1 MRRELK
7 NPAILYSQVAMIKTK
22 PQRALQKTLRGT
34 HARLSLTRESRV
46 AVCGSGQES
55 DIVARGGKN

>member
-22 PQRALQKTLRGT
+22 PQRALQKTLRG
-34 HARLSLTRESRV
+34 LTPGSHLRESHVWRFAG
-46 AVCGSGQES
+46 AVRNL
-55 DIVARGGKN
+55 I